1 MYILSYNIPYKDLDM
16 AMEKLQIHNIY
27 NVFYESPLEITTD
40 DYGYGYIEKD
50 DDGNIVGMW
59 ADYIE
64 KDDEDITLKVAMDD
78 TEGELN
84 EFIELV
90 DSILGVKHIALE
102 ENNTDY
108 TTFEFPAIHLDDTWV
123 IASPDEE
130 YPNKKQINF
139 ISQGAFGTGMHE
151 TTQDIL
157 RLILNKLDLKDKSV
171 LDIGTGSGIL
181 SIAASLTGAAKVD
194 AVDIRDITD
203 EVELNASLNNI
214 TNIKAIVGNIL
225 EDESQIDESYD
236 WIFINIGGEETKM
249 FMEFINKHL
258 NENGDLLVSGLVEW
272 SFDEVKANVEKYGFE
287 FIEKYQTN
295 EWCTATFKKR

>member
-50 DDGNIVGMW
+50 D
-59 ADYIE
+59 
-64 KDDEDITLKVAMDD
+64 EDITLKVAMDD

-90 DSILGVKHIALE
+90 DSILGVKHIGLE
-102 ENNTDY
+102 ENTNDY

-123 IASPDEE
+123 IASPEEE
-130 YPNKKQINF
+130 YPNKNKINF

-181 SIAASLTGAAKVD
+181 SIAASLTGAKKVD

-214 TNIKAIVGNIL
+214 NNIKAIVGNIL
-225 EDESQIDESYD
+225 EDESQIDEFYD

>member
-50 DDGNIVGMW
+50 D
-59 ADYIE
+59 
-64 KDDEDITLKVAMDD
+64 EDITLKVAMED

-90 DSILGVKHIALE
+90 DSILGVKHIGLE
-102 ENNTDY
+102 ENTNDY
-108 TTFEFPAIHLDDTWV
+108 TTFEFPAIHIDDTWV
-123 IASPDEE
+123 IASPEEE

-139 ISQGAFGTGMHE
+139 ISQGAFGTGLHE

-157 RLILNKLDLKDKSV
+157 RLILNKLELNDKTV

-181 SIAASLTGAAKVD
+181 SIAASLTGAKKVD

-249 FMEFINKHL
+249 FMEFINKRL

>member
-1 MYILSYNIPYKDLDM
+1 MYILSYTIPYKDLDM

-50 DDGNIVGMW
+50 D
-59 ADYIE
+59 
-64 KDDEDITLKVAMDD
+64 EDITLKVAMED

-84 EFIELV
+84 KFIELV
-90 DSILGVKHIALE
+90 DSILGIKHIGLE
-102 ENNTDY
+102 ENTNDY
-108 TTFEFPAIHLDDTWV
+108 TTFEFPAIHIDDTWV
-123 IASPDEE
+123 IASPEEE
-130 YPNKKQINF
+130 YPNKNKINF
-139 ISQGAFGTGMHE
+139 ISQGAFGTGLHE

-157 RLILNKLDLKDKSV
+157 RLILNKLELNDKTV

-181 SIAASLTGAAKVD
+181 SIAASFTGAKKVD

-214 TNIKAIVGNIL
+214 NNIKAIVGNIL
-225 EDESQIDESYD
+225 EDESQIDEFYD

>member
-40 DYGYGYIEKD
+40 DYGYG
-50 DDGNIVGMW
+50 
-59 ADYIE
+59 YIE

-181 SIAASLTGAAKVD
+181 SIAASLTGAKKVD

-214 TNIKAIVGNIL
+214 NNIKAIVGNIL
-225 EDESQIDESYD
+225 EDESQIDEFYD

>member
-50 DDGNIVGMW
+50 D
-59 ADYIE
+59 
-64 KDDEDITLKVAMDD
+64 EDITLKVAMDD

-90 DSILGVKHIALE
+90 DSILGVKHIGLE
-102 ENNTDY
+102 ENTNDY
-108 TTFEFPAIHLDDTWV
+108 TTFEFPAIHIDDTWV

-181 SIAASLTGAAKVD
+181 SIAASFTGAKKVD

>member
-16 AMEKLQIHNIY
+16 AMEKLQIHHIY
-27 NVFYESPLEITTD
+27 NVFYKSPLEITTD
-40 DYGYGYIEKD
+40 DYGYG
-50 DDGNIVGMW
+50 
-59 ADYIE
+59 YIE

>member
-1 MYILSYNIPYKDLDM
+1 MYILSYTIPYKDLDM

-27 NVFYESPLEITTD
+27 NIFYESPLEITTD

-50 DDGNIVGMW
+50 D
-59 ADYIE
+59 
-64 KDDEDITLKVAMDD
+64 EDITLKVAMED

-90 DSILGVKHIALE
+90 DSILGVKHIGLE
-102 ENNTDY
+102 ENTNDY

-181 SIAASLTGAAKVD
+181 SIAASFTGAKKVD

-272 SFDEVKANVEKYGFE
+272 SFDEVKANVEKYGFK

-295 EWCTATFKKR
+295 EWCTAIFKKSK

>member
-1 MYILSYNIPYKDLDM
+1 MYILSYNIPYKYLDM

-40 DYGYGYIEKD
+40 DYGYG
-50 DDGNIVGMW
+50 
-59 ADYIE
+59 YIE

>member
-27 NVFYESPLEITTD
+27 NVFYVSPLEITTD
-40 DYGYGYIEKD
+40 DYGYG
-50 DDGNIVGMW
+50 
-59 ADYIE
+59 YIE

>member
-50 DDGNIVGMW
+50 D
-59 ADYIE
+59 
-64 KDDEDITLKVAMDD
+64 EDITLKVAMDD

-90 DSILGVKHIALE
+90 DSILGVKHIGLE
-102 ENNTDY
+102 ENTNDY
-108 TTFEFPAIHLDDTWV
+108 TTFEFPAIHIDDTWV

-203 EVELNASLNNI
+203 EAELNASLNNI

>member
-1 MYILSYNIPYKDLDM
+1 MYILSYTIPYKDLDM

-27 NVFYESPLEITTD
+27 NAFYEAPLEITTD
-40 DYGYGYIEKD
+40 DSGYG
-50 DDGNIVGMW
+50 
-59 ADYIE
+59 YIE

-90 DSILGVKHIALE
+90 DSILGVKHIGLE
-102 ENNTDY
+102 ENTNDY

-181 SIAASLTGAAKVD
+181 SIAASFTGAKKVD

-214 TNIKAIVGNIL
+214 NNIKAIVGNIL

>member
-40 DYGYGYIEKD
+40 DYGYG
-50 DDGNIVGMW
+50 
-59 ADYIE
+59 YIE

-203 EVELNASLNNI
+203 EVELNASLNKI

>member
-50 DDGNIVGMW
+50 D
-59 ADYIE
+59 
-64 KDDEDITLKVAMDD
+64 EDITLKVAMED

-90 DSILGVKHIALE
+90 DSILGVKHVGLE
-102 ENNTDY
+102 ENTNDY
-108 TTFEFPAIHLDDTWV
+108 TTFEFPAIHIDDTWV
-123 IASPDEE
+123 IASPEEE
-130 YPNKKQINF
+130 YPNKNKINF
-139 ISQGAFGTGMHE
+139 ISQGAFGTGLHE

-157 RLILNKLDLKDKSV
+157 RLILNKLELNDKTV

-181 SIAASLTGAAKVD
+181 SIAASFTGAKKVD

-214 TNIKAIVGNIL
+214 NNIKAIVGNIL
-225 EDESQIDESYD
+225 EDESQIDEFYD

-249 FMEFINKHL
+249 FMEFINNHL
-258 NENGDLLVSGLVEW
+258 NKNGNLLVSGLVEW
-272 SFDEVKANVEKYGFE
+272 SFDEVKANVEKYGFK

-295 EWCTATFKKR
+295 EWCTATFKKSK

>member
-50 DDGNIVGMW
+50 D
-59 ADYIE
+59 
-64 KDDEDITLKVAMDD
+64 EDITLKVAMED

-90 DSILGVKHIALE
+90 DSILGVKHIGLE
-102 ENNTDY
+102 ENTNDY
-108 TTFEFPAIHLDDTWV
+108 TTFEFPAIHIDDTWV
-123 IASPDEE
+123 IASPEEE

-139 ISQGAFGTGMHE
+139 ISQGAFGTGLHE

-157 RLILNKLDLKDKSV
+157 RLILNKLELNDKTV

>member
-40 DYGYGYIEKD
+40 DYGYG
-50 DDGNIVGMW
+50 
-59 ADYIE
+59 YIE

-181 SIAASLTGAAKVD
+181 SIAASLIGAAKVD

>member
-1 MYILSYNIPYKDLDM
+1 
-16 AMEKLQIHNIY
+16 MEKLQIHNIY

-40 DYGYGYIEKD
+40 DYGYG
-50 DDGNIVGMW
+50 
-59 ADYIE
+59 YIE

>member
-50 DDGNIVGMW
+50 D
-59 ADYIE
+59 
-64 KDDEDITLKVAMDD
+64 EDITLKVAMED

-90 DSILGVKHIALE
+90 DSILGVKHIGLE
-102 ENNTDY
+102 ENTNDY
-108 TTFEFPAIHLDDTWV
+108 TTFEFPAIHIDDTWV
-123 IASPDEE
+123 IASPEEE
-130 YPNKKQINF
+130 YPNKNKINF
-139 ISQGAFGTGMHE
+139 ISQGAFGTGLHE

-157 RLILNKLDLKDKSV
+157 RLILNKLELKDKTV

-181 SIAASLTGAAKVD
+181 SIAASFTGAKKVD

-203 EVELNASLNNI
+203 EVEVNASLNNI
-214 TNIKAIVGNIL
+214 NNIKAIVGNIL
-225 EDESQIDESYD
+225 EDESQIDEFYD